1 MHSICLGISSA
12 LFIYYTLLAVL
23 LLSIYLLQIVD
34 VSGSLT
40 TDLATEVLG
49 TVDVTLVMWF
59 RVGFMRTTSLS
70 IFFGLLIL
78 TQLKAR
84 FQGGGA

>member
-1 MHSICLGISSA
+1 MHALCLGISSA
-12 LFIYYTLLAVL
+12 LFIYYTLLAIL
-23 LLSIYLLQIVD
+23 LLGIYLMQIVD

-40 TDLATEVLG
+40 TDLYTDALG
-49 TVDVTLVMWF
+49 AVDVTLVMWF

-78 TQLKAR
+78 T
-84 FQGGGA
+84 